1 MMEDVLKVLGID
13 NVSILY
19 TQMQRLGIKPDEIID
34 RPSEFSNAL
43 RTIFG
48 QGAAILEKQ
57 IISLILSK
65 TSQPYGN
72 AVTLA
77 DAFQL
82 LKG

>member
-19 TQMQRLGIKPDEIID
+19 SQLQRLGVRPDEIID
-34 RPSEFSNAL
+34 RPSDFSNAL

-65 TSQPYGN
+65 TARPYEK
-72 AVTLA
+72 VLTLSE
-77 DAFQL
+77 AFNL

>member
-1 MMEDVLKVLGID
+1 MIEDVLKVLGID

-19 TQMQRLGIKPDEIID
+19 SQLQRLGISPDEIID
-34 RPSEFSNAL
+34 RPSEFSSAL

-65 TSQPYGN
+65 TTRPYGN
-72 AVTLA
+72 AITLSE
-77 DAFQL
+77 AFQL